1 MKMNNDLAKRISD
14 YFKEVVEGYTD
25 LERFFKSHA
34 FSVEDFEPTSD
45 REFQLKRLLIDFR
58 EQLEFICALYED

>member
-1 MKMNNDLAKRISD
+1 MNNKIDKIISD

-25 LERFFKSHA
+25 LERFFKSHG
-34 FSVEDFEPTSD
+34 FSVDDFEPTSD

-58 EQLEFICALYED
+58 EQLEFICAIYED